1 MECIKSVTLTGA
13 NRWAGMSVLEVY
25 VDCGDRRVWETFGET
40 TPRSRLRLLVTRLD
54 RLARDASRLARQEE
68 TRGVSLGRRLLAGL
82 DSRLPLPDIL
92 RLLTQLLQATA
103 GLSLPEGWTAETD
116 EPRVY
121 LLALPIETACLGA
134 ASLEAALELCRA
146 SLSGEEIDAAVVCR
160 RLVDLADDVR
170 LGPSSR
176 AIVKAASERGVM
188 YRRLNTGSLVQLG
201 EGARQRR
208 IWTAE
213 TDATS
218 AIAESIAQDKELT
231 KRLLRAVGVPV
242 PFGRPVTDAED
253 AWKAACDIGFP
264 VVVKPR
270 RANHARGISLNLTT
284 RDQVLAAFDWAVK
297 DGDNTGV
304 MVEQYALGQAHRL
317 LVVGQRLIAAARGE
331 SEFVTGDGRSTIR
344 ELVEQV
350 NRDPRR
356 GENYTDQLTLL
367 KLDDAALLELG
378 KQGLDADAVPV
389 AGRRVLIQAV
399 GDLTTD
405 CTADVHPA
413 NAAKAV
419 LAARVIGLDIAGLD
433 VVAQDI
439 REPLEDQRG
448 AILEVNA
455 GPSLAMHVAPLH
467 GRPQPVGSA
476 IVDLLYPAGASS
488 RIPLVAVGGNG
499 RRPRI
504 AFALAELLADFHAE
518 SHRGVGLGTTEG
530 LFVDGARLASP
541 RSTDRDQLEALLLH
555 PVIECAIWESRPD
568 EAARSGLGYERFDI
582 AVVSDLPGSPRSD
595 DSDDG
600 EHVAGES
607 AQELRDGCLAL
618 AHAVPPTGHLV
629 LPWDSPLA
637 RPLARATRG
646 ARVFFGESLSPESI
660 ATAIRGGGWLVT
672 TRVEHDGLNDS
683 NNVLAGDLNHP
694 ANGDQS
700 AAAVRVVFARSEGCE
715 EGWAPLDR
723 DDGLTLGERLAVW
736 AAAWAAGMTLETI
749 LKTIIDKG
757 KLRCPQR

>member
-82 DSRLPLPDIL
+82 DSRLPVPDIL

-146 SLSGEEIDAAVVCR
+146 SLSGEEIDAAVLCR

-176 AIVKAASERGVM
+176 AIVKAAGERGVM

-242 PFGRPVTDAED
+242 PLGRPVTDAED

-367 KLDDAALLELG
+367 KLDDAALIELG
-378 KQGLDADAVPV
+378 KQGLDADAVPA

-419 LAARVIGLDIAGLD
+419 LAARVVGLDIAGLD

-488 RIPLVAVGGNG
+488 RIPLVAVGGDG
-499 RRPRI
+499 PRPRI
-504 AFALAELLADFHAE
+504 AFALAELLAEFHAE
-518 SHRGVGLGTTEG
+518 SHRGVSLGTTEG
-530 LFVDGARLASP
+530 LFVDGARIASP

-555 PVIECAIWESRPD
+555 PLIECAIWESRPE

-582 AVVSDLPGSPRSD
+582 AVVSDSPAMTRD

-600 EHVAGES
+600 EHAVGKS
-607 AQELRDGCLAL
+607 AQEVRDGCLAL

-629 LPWDSPLA
+629 LPWNSPLA

-646 ARVFFGESLSPESI
+646 ARVFFGESLSSESI

-672 TRVEHDGLNDS
+672 TRGEPVGSSNPNRFLPGES
-683 NNVLAGDLNHP
+683 NNRSNGDLV
-694 ANGDQS
+694 GS
-700 AAAVRVVFARSEGCE
+700 AVRVVFARSEGCE
-715 EGWAPLDR
+715 EGWVPLER
-723 DDGLTLGERLAVW
+723 DDGLTLRERLAVW

-749 LKTIIDKG
+749 IDKG
-757 KLRCPQR
+757 KQRCPQR